1 MARNTEP
8 RVGAALPADLPVALA
23 APLPATLMQP
33 AASPPASP
41 LAVVAAPVPAD
52 GKPAKPVAEPI
63 HPPDAYTGIGGRY
76 IRDPETGVRT
86 RIADPAADEAAA
98 PATQE

>member
-8 RVGAALPADLPVALA
+8 LVGAALPETPA
-23 APLPATLMQP
+23 APLPVTPVQVAPSL
-33 AASPPASP
+33 PASP
-41 LAVVAAPVPAD
+41 LAVGAAPVPAD
-52 GKPAKPVAEPI
+52 GKPTKPVPEPI
-63 HPPDAYTGIGGRY
+63 HPPDDYTGIGGRY

>member
-8 RVGAALPADLPVALA
+8 LVGAALRADLPAVLA
-23 APLPATLMQP
+23 APLPVTPVPP

-41 LAVVAAPVPAD
+41 LAVVAAPVLAD
-52 GKPAKPVAEPI
+52 GKPEKPKPEPI
-63 HPPDAYTGIGGRY
+63 HPPDDFTGIGGRY
-76 IRDPETGVRT
+76 IRDPETGMRT
-86 RIADPAADEAAA
+86 RIADPVADEAAP